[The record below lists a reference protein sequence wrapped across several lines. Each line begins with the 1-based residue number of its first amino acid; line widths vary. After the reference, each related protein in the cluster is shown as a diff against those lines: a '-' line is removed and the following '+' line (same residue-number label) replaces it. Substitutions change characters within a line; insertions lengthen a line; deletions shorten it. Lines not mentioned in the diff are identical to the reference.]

1 MRRIAILAFVV
12 LATLTAAFTLW
23 ELSRAVIVLL
33 LSLALAAALA
43 PIVDFW
49 TARNVP
55 RALALALT
63 YGLGLL
69 VLVLLLYVMTGSL
82 LADLEGTTDEL
93 AVAYRRAKEQWP
105 EGSPLQQAVAERLPT
120 ADLAGALGEAHPSGL
135 ARGLFGL
142 ALHALAV
149 LGEFGVIVILSFFW
163 LANSQGFER
172 RWLSLL
178 PVDHRVHAREAWEA
192 IQNGVGEQVRNDLVR
207 SLLAIVLLLVG
218 FHAMGLG
225 HPTLPAAAG
234 GLLRLVPLVG
244 VFLAVLT
251 TVLSEITTSP
261 LLAMLGAVYT
271 IAVLVLLE
279 MLIVPVLL
287 RPRRYS
293 PLLVTLMVLALTDAY
308 GVAGLLVA
316 PAAAAGIQ
324 IFFERLL
331 GLRQRAPVVPGKL
344 AQVEER
350 VAKLRGLLA
359 ERGAEAAPEL
369 VSVVERLSLL
379 VASAEGAT
387 P

>member
-1 MRRIAILAFVV
+1 
-12 LATLTAAFTLW
+12 
-23 ELSRAVIVLL
+23 
-33 LSLALAAALA
+33 
-43 PIVDFW
+43 
-49 TARNVP
+49 
-55 RALALALT
+55 
-63 YGLGLL
+63 
-69 VLVLLLYVMTGSL
+69 
-82 LADLEGTTDEL
+82 
-93 AVAYRRAKEQWP
+93 
-105 EGSPLQQAVAERLPT
+105 
-120 ADLAGALGEAHPSGL
+120 
-135 ARGLFGL
+135 
-142 ALHALAV
+142 
-149 LGEFGVIVILSFFW
+149 
-163 LANSQGFER
+163 
-172 RWLSLL
+172 
-178 PVDHRVHAREAWEA
+178 
-192 IQNGVGEQVRNDLVR
+192 
-207 SLLAIVLLLVG
+207 
-218 FHAMGLG
+218 MGLG